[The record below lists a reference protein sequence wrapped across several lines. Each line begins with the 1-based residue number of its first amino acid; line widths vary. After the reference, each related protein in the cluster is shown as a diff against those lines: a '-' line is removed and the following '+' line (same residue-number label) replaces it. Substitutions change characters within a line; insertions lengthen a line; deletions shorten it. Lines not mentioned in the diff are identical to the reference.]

1 MAMAIRKSIK
11 NANVLFFRDARGSWL
26 AFFLISAVS
35 AQDCMSEIISRAF
48 SPALLSRYLL
58 EGVCSTK
65 AERERRWKLSF
76 PVSTFRALSMSVKL
90 HSSFS
95 LSVSSICLRNG
106 CESARS
112 TLETSSEVALAIF
125 KTFLNVR

>member
-11 NANVLFFRDARGSWL
+11 NANVLFLSDARGSWL
-26 AFFLISAVS
+26 VFFFISAVS
-35 AQDCMSEIISRAF
+35 AQDCISEIICKAF

-58 EGVCSTK
+58 EGACSTK
-65 AERERRWKLSF
+65 AERARRWKLSF
-76 PVSTFRALSMSVKL
+76 PVSTFNALSMSVKL
-90 HSSFS
+90 HSPLS
-95 LSVSSICLRNG
+95 LRVSSICLRNG

-125 KTFLNVR
+125 QNLF